1 MKKIL
6 FLDIDSV
13 MTVWDWN
20 MADTQRNKFDMVPF
34 TKECV
39 IALNEILEKT
49 NCEIVLSSDHRVNHD
64 LPILNEIFEFNG
76 CIKGPIDITPVSK
89 NFNSCDLD
97 NLRSDEIMMWLKDNP
112 VDKWSAVDD
121 LDLDINIF
129 KEDMRGHFVQTLAG
143 IHLVK
148 DKIINILNETK

>member
-1 MKKIL
+1 
-6 FLDIDSV
+6 
-13 MTVWDWN
+13 
-20 MADTQRNKFDMVPF
+20 
-34 TKECV
+34 
-39 IALNEILEKT
+39 
-49 NCEIVLSSDHRVNHD
+49 
-64 LPILNEIFEFNG
+64 
-76 CIKGPIDITPVSK
+76 
-89 NFNSCDLD
+89 
-97 NLRSDEIMMWLKDNP
+97 MMWLKDNP

>member
-1 MKKIL
+1 MKIL

-20 MADTQRNKFDMVPF
+20 MAEPQRNKFDMVPF

-39 IALNEILEKT
+39 TALNEIIEKT
-49 NCEIVLSSDHRVNHD
+49 DCKIVLSSDHRWNHT
-64 LPILNEIFEFNG
+64 LEELNEMFKLNG
-76 CIKGPIDITPVSK
+76 CISGPIDITPLSK
-89 NFNSCDLD
+89 RFNSMDLD
-97 NLRSDEIMMWLKDNP
+97 NLRADEIIMWLKENT
-112 VDKWSAVDD
+112 VDKWVAVDD

-129 KEDMRGHFVQTLAG
+129 KEDMRNHFAQTLAG

-148 DKIINILNETK
+148 DKIINLYE